1 MLNQQQGIGLI
12 EVLVALFLLAIAVL
26 GFAAMQMRAVQAT
39 DETLIR
45 SDAMVIIRNISED
58 LRHYPTS
65 TQKAEYITAINNPSA
80 SIDCSTG
87 KACNKSEQIQYN
99 AYKAAQLAKESQIKL
114 KAQNCNAGA
123 TEINRVCL
131 IASWDET
138 KPTMD
143 DTDKACADSSGAYKP
158 DTSCIIMETY

>member
-1 MLNQQQGIGLI
+1 MLKRQQGIGLI
-12 EVLVALFLLAIAVL
+12 EVLVALLLLAIAVL

-39 DETLIR
+39 DETLTR

-80 SIDCSTG
+80 GVDCSTG
-87 KACNKSEQIQYN
+87 KVCNKSEQIQYN

-114 KAQNCNAGA
+114 KAQNCNTAA
-123 TEINRVCL
+123 TEINKICL

-138 KPTMD
+138 NPTMD
-143 DTDKACADSSGAYKP
+143 NNNNSCADSSGAYKP
-158 DTSCIIMETY
+158 NTSCIIMETY